1 MDDGLLVFVLLVTMV
16 DLLLVHV
23 LLLVTVLTMFHVVLD
38 LFADS
43 RINLAK
49 CLFFAAVITADKI
62 LQ

>member
-1 MDDGLLVFVLLVTMV
+1 MDDGLLVVILLMSMG

-38 LFADS
+38 LFAGS
-43 RINLAK
+43 RINLSK
-49 CLFFAAVITADKI
+49 CLLLAAVITADKI